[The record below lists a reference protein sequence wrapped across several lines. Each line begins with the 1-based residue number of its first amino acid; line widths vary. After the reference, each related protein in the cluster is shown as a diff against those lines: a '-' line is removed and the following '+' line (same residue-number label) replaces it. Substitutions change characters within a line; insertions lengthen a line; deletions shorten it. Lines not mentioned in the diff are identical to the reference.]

1 MIDSTVIRLMKARKT
16 LLFKVLVNCIIEE
29 IRMFRADD
37 KFIKKR
43 IEILI
48 ERGFLRRGGENDKL
62 LIYIP

>member
-1 MIDSTVIRLMKARKT
+1 MKARKT